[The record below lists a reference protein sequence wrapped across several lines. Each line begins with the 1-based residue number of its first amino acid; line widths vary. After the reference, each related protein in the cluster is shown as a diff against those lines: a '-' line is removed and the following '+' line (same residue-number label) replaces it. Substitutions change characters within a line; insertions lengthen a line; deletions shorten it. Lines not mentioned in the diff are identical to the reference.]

1 MLSFKQQ
8 VFQSIHIK
16 DDDNMKKIGL
26 FLLLIAFIS
35 GCGNTSNDEEPAGS
49 NESSE
54 TAKDSNDEEESTK
67 EEAMPFDAWLETV
80 EVPYKEMI
88 LPNLDEMS
96 TEEIITHYRSELE
109 VPEDWISVAYTDL
122 ITDETYHHNET
133 EVMTAASTTKVL
145 LAMLYFD
152 LVESEML
159 NMDTYIPY
167 YDGGF
172 EEGGGNITADVVNG
186 VGQNSYSLDYTI
198 QEMIIRSDNT
208 ATNMLRRFYTDNFGP
223 LGEGMHSV
231 IPESDYTAEMLEQNT
246 TSAALLEE
254 TLLALLA
261 NDAYAPIIE
270 HMRSADENLYF
281 KYYIE
286 EDMPVKYG
294 LLYELQHHTGI
305 YEVDGNPAYSLVVM
319 TKYLEQ
325 GQANELMG
333 GINLQLAVRAQYQH
347 YLENL

>member
-54 TAKDSNDEEESTK
+54 TAEDSNDEEESTK

-223 LGEGMHSV
+223 LGEGMRSV
-231 IPESDYTAEMLEQNT
+231 VPDSDYTAKMLEQNT

-254 TLLALLA
+254 TLLALLE

-294 LLYELQHHTGI
+294 LLYELKHHTGI
-305 YEVDGNPAYSLVVM
+305 YEIDGEPVYTLIILTSNLGH
-319 TKYLEQ
+319 E
-325 GQANELMG
+325 QANEFFG
-333 GINLQLAVRAQYQH
+333 GINLQLAVRAQYQ
-347 YLENL
+347 YYVNNL